1 MSTAS
6 PPYLY
11 GTLRTILIG
20 YGVAGFSWLFIRKGA
35 IEDPFAANA
44 SSTARTL
51 FVIGI
56 ACQLVALL
64 AHRWIKRRIGDDRDA
79 VAKGTGILELIT
91 DGVTVLLFAIATF
104 NGLFAFGDSL

>member
-1 MSTAS
+1 MSGAL

-20 YGVAGFSWLFIRKGA
+20 YGVAGFSWLFIGKGV

-44 SSTARTL
+44 SSAARKL

-56 ACQLVALL
+56 VCQLVAWL
-64 AHRWIKRRIGDDRDA
+64 ARWWIKSRVGEDRDA
-79 VAKGTGILELIT
+79 AATGTAILELIT